1 MKPLKFDV
9 KDIPWTFCVLSDK
22 DYIAKHGADSHG
34 ITDKYEMTVDF
45 KASSFKKSLVNHEI
59 FHVFVAS
66 CCINSV
72 EDITDDAMEELGA
85 EILEFHLEQIDKITK
100 KLYNTLKD
108 SYARDLANKEVE

>member
-9 KDIPWTFCVLSDK
+9 KDIPWTFCILSDK
-22 DYIAKHGADSHG
+22 DYETKHGVNSHG
-34 ITDKYEMTVDF
+34 ITDKYDQYVDF
-45 KASSFKKSLVNHEI
+45 KASSFRKSLVNHEI

-66 CCINSV
+66 CCIGSV
-72 EDITDDAMEELGA
+72 DEVTDDAMEEIGA

-108 SYARDLANKEVE
+108 SYARDLENKEVK